1 MAVRCQPLGGR
12 YKSQGRVMKILFIGA
27 VFLLSSSALANPY
40 KSEFVE
46 VAFQIQEGKN
56 TFQLVCQPKL
66 TMGELPKNW
75 VDACNDIGKKF
86 LELAVE
92 SGMKVD
98 PVDNAF
104 GLAGEL
110 AQKMSSD
117 LPDNVVPT
125 QIISREFGG

>member
-1 MAVRCQPLGGR
+1 
-12 YKSQGRVMKILFIGA
+12 MKILFIGA
-27 VFLLSSSALANPY
+27 VFLLSSSVLANPY
-40 KSEFVE
+40 KSEFVD
-46 VAFQIQEGKN
+46 VSFQIQEGKK
-56 TFQLVCQPKL
+56 TFQLVCQPNL
-66 TMGELPKNW
+66 TMGELPN
-75 VDACNDIGKKF
+75 IGKKL

-117 LPDNVVPT
+117 LPENVVPT